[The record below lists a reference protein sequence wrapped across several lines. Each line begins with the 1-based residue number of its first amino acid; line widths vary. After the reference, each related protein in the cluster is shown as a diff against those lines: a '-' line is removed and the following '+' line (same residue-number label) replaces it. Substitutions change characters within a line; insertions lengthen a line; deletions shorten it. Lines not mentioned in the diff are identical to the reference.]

1 METAESR
8 VETFLVNEFGD
19 RYLYSVNRNTFNM
32 HGSDSLYRSLIGDK
46 LFQEYQLNIIIGTDS
61 GVFPRYVAKNE
72 IPAGARYIFVE
83 LPTVLEALRQESVL
97 DELPPE
103 ISVVTL
109 DQLMEQAEKYQLT
122 EYVFLDAVRVQE
134 SAASGDANL
143 PEYRELSWCVNRE
156 VTDAKQ
162 QTWSTTYSAQF
173 THRQLENL
181 TENRV
186 AFCETLMGA
195 FAGRTAVIL
204 AGGPSLRGALPW
216 VRENRERVLVI
227 AVSRISRILQEE
239 GIVPH
244 MIVSVD
250 PQKISF
256 EVSREML
263 LYGDAPEA
271 PLFAY
276 SHHASPQLVGQWAGK
291 SVYYGQLLPWQSP
304 LNVDNLSYNGPTVSN
319 SALSL
324 ALHMGCS
331 SVVLAGVDL
340 CFSAEGN
347 THAAGSNE
355 SKIGPDLSQLTP
367 QLQTYGGRNADTN
380 QGYADSLHVLGLQA
394 KMAAEKGCKLYNCSL
409 DAAQVPL
416 IEYMLLEELELA
428 ECDESPSGIINRL
441 VPSPTQ
447 AMRRTHYR
455 RIKKEV
461 ERARSKFQEILN
473 LSNEALECTDG
484 LFGRNGMQRDFRHKI
499 RMDKI
504 ERRLDGSLKYHTAL
518 VKRFG
523 LKKFLTILRTPKKAE
538 EWSDEQIETATREYY
553 EAYREGTQTLIGHAE
568 SVLAR
573 IESRM
578 QEEQPDPDLPRLFNQ
593 WEKDG
598 QCGRLAIW
606 RRRSPELAGRMT
618 PAQQSAAE
626 RVEREFSRVM
636 AEEATTQMTLLEK
649 LHDLKLTR
657 GKALILFKRQAIPEL
672 EDMSKGLANHPDQE
686 KALPYLNFVEGLL
699 AELSNEPEQACAR
712 YQQLLTNPPH
722 LLTEDALLQIANL
735 SIAVNDA
742 DNALL
747 AIECL
752 TGISPTY
759 LPPYGEILKVVGRFE
774 DAFNAYNRYLG
785 MVPDDVGAL
794 VRLGIFCREAS
805 MDEAARELFNRA
817 LAKDPVNGAAQR
829 MLAELDP
836 ATAQLSA

>member
-1 METAESR
+1 MDKTESPLGP
-8 VETFLVNEFGD
+8 FLVNSFGD
-19 RYLYSVNRNTFNM
+19 RYLYNVNRNTFNM
-32 HGSDSLYRSLIGDK
+32 TGSDALYRSLIGDK
-46 LFQEYQLNIIIGTDS
+46 LFQEYQLNVIIGTDS
-61 GVFPRYVAKNE
+61 GVFPRYVAKNDL
-72 IPAGARYIFVE
+72 PAGARYIFVE
-83 LPTVLEALRQESVL
+83 LPTVLEALRQDSVL
-97 DELPPE
+97 EELPPE

-143 PEYRELSWCVNRE
+143 PEYRELSWCVNQE
-156 VTDAKQ
+156 VRDARQ
-162 QTWSTTYSAQF
+162 RIWGTTYSAQF
-173 THRQLENL
+173 TLRQLENL

-186 AFCETLMGA
+186 AFSETLKDA

-204 AGGPSLRGALPW
+204 AGGPSLRSALPW
-216 VRENRERVLVI
+216 IRENKERVLVI
-227 AVSRISRILQEE
+227 AVSRISRILQDE

-263 LYGDAPEA
+263 LWGDAAEA

-276 SHHASPQLVGQWAGK
+276 SNHASSLLVGQWGGK
-291 SVYYGQLLPWQSP
+291 SVYYGNLLPWRSP
-304 LNVDNLSYNGPTVSN
+304 LNVDTLAYNGPTVSN

-324 ALHMGCS
+324 ALHMGCDA
-331 SVVLAGVDL
+331 VVLAGVDL

-355 SKIGPDLSQLTP
+355 SKIGPDLSQITP
-367 QLQTYGGRNADTN
+367 QLQTYGGRKADTN
-380 QGYADSLHVLGLQA
+380 QGYAESLQMLGLQA
-394 KMAAEKGCKLYNCSL
+394 QLAAQIGCRLYNCSL

-416 IEYMLLEELELA
+416 IEYRRLEDLELP
-428 ECDESPSGIINRL
+428 DGQESPGAVIDRC
-441 VPSPTQ
+441 VPAPT
-447 AMRRTHYR
+447 AGMRRAHYR

-461 ERARSKFQEILN
+461 ERARTKFQEILN
-473 LSNEALECTDG
+473 LANEALECTDG
-484 LFGRNGMQRDFRHKI
+484 LFGRNGMQRDFRHKV

-504 ERRLDGSLKYHTAL
+504 ERRLDGSLKLHSAL

-523 LKKFLTILRTPKKAE
+523 LKKFITILRTPKKAE

-553 EAYREGTQTLIGHAE
+553 EAYREGTETLIGHTE
-568 SVLAR
+568 SILER
-573 IESRM
+573 IESRI
-578 QEEQPDPDLPRLFNQ
+578 QEEQPDPDLARLYSQ
-593 WEKDG
+593 WEKDA

-606 RRRSPELAGRMT
+606 RRRNPELAGRMT
-618 PAQQSAAE
+618 PAQQSTAE
-626 RVEREFSRVM
+626 QVEREFSRVM
-636 AEEATTQMTLLEK
+636 SEEATTQMTLLEK

-657 GKALILFKRQAIPEL
+657 GKALILFKRQAIQEL
-672 EDMSKGLANHPDQE
+672 EDMGKGLANHPDQE
-686 KALPYLNFVEGLL
+686 KALPYQHFVEGLL
-699 AELSNEPEQACAR
+699 AELRNEPAQACAR
-712 YQQLLTNPPH
+712 YELLLTDPPH

-759 LPPYGEILKVVGRFE
+759 LPPYGEILKVLGRFE
-774 DAFNAYNRYLG
+774 DAFHAYNRYLG

-805 MDEAARELFNRA
+805 MDEAARKLFNRA

-829 MLAELDP
+829 MLAELDA